1 MAVIDL
7 LDHNQIPLPP
17 APILPYAV
25 SLALTTFYARVREG
39 DGEFIA
45 EYKGCIDKLT
55 YLGEWWWVA
64 GAMAKLGAR
73 AMNSGGKRRAVE
85 KECAAVLSSLK
96 GTSEE
101 GKNGQ
106 AGVPHERANT
116 HIAAVRGMLRVLSWN
131 EYLLTIVSTYSFF
144 SISHSPLA
152 LPRTRNL
159 FRPCHAGHSQHSYLH
174 TI

>member
-1 MAVIDL
+1 M
-7 LDHNQIPLPP
+7 
-17 APILPYAV
+17 PYAV

-39 DGEFIA
+39 DGECIA

-96 GTSEE
+96 GTQEE
-101 GKNGQ
+101 GKSGNV
-106 AGVPHERANT
+106 GVARERSST
-116 HIAAVRGMLRVLSWN
+116 HVAAVPGTLRILW
-131 EYLLTIVSTYSFF
+131 
-144 SISHSPLA
+144 
-152 LPRTRNL
+152 
-159 FRPCHAGHSQHSYLH
+159 
-174 TI
+174 